1 MELKRVVV
9 TGLGVVSPLGNT
21 VESFWD
27 NLGKGVSGCELITR
41 FDISNYKTKF
51 ACQVTDFDPLKYVEK
66 KEVRK
71 IDLYVHYA
79 LASAADALADSGI
92 NLSEIDPDTIGCV
105 WGSGIGGIDTFYHEV
120 LDHAQNNLVPRF
132 NPFFI
137 PKMIANIASGHISIK
152 HGLRGPSYTTASAC
166 ASSTHAIIDAFN
178 LIRLGKTKVFVTGGS
193 EAAVTEVGVGGFNA
207 MHALST
213 NNDEYKSASRPFDAS
228 RDGFVMSEGGAAL
241 ILEEY
246 EHAVKRGAKIYCE
259 MVGGGMSSDAHHL
272 TAPHPEGL
280 GATNVM
286 KMAIADAGMRLED
299 VDYINVHGTSTPLGD
314 IAETNAIVKLFGE
327 HAYKM
332 NISSTK
338 SMTGHMLGAAGAAE
352 SLAAIY
358 AICKKVIPPTINNKN
373 LDPKIDSK
381 LNLTLNEAQSR
392 NVKVALSNTFGFGG
406 HNASVLF
413 KEYQG

>member
-9 TGLGVVSPLGNT
+9 TGLGVISPLGNT

-51 ACQVTDFDPLKYVEK
+51 ACQVKDFDPLKYIDK
-66 KEVRK
+66 KEARK
-71 IDLYVHYA
+71 VDLYVQYA
-79 LASAADALADSGI
+79 MACAADALTDSGI
-92 NLSEIDPDTIGCV
+92 NLTEMDPDQIGCI

-120 LDHAQNNLVPRF
+120 VDHVQNNYIPRF

-178 LIRLGKTKVFVTGGS
+178 MIRLGKTKVFVTGGS
-193 EAAVTEVGVGGFNA
+193 EAAITEVGVGGFNA

-213 NNDEYKSASRPFDAS
+213 NNDEYKSASRPFDAN

-280 GATNVM
+280 GAMNVM
-286 KMAIADAGMRLED
+286 KMAINDAGLRLED
-299 VDYINVHGTSTPLGD
+299 IDYVNVHGTSTPLGD
-314 IAETNAIVKLFGE
+314 IAETNAIVKLFGD

-352 SLAAIY
+352 SLAAIF
-358 AICKKVIPPTINNKN
+358 AICKKVVPPTINNKN
-373 LDPKIDSK
+373 LDPNVNGK

>member
-9 TGLGVVSPLGNT
+9 TGLGVISPLGNT

-51 ACQVTDFDPLKYVEK
+51 ACQVKDFDPLKYIDK
-66 KEVRK
+66 KEARK
-71 IDLYVHYA
+71 VDLYVQYA
-79 LASAADALADSGI
+79 MASAADALTDSGI
-92 NLSEIDPDTIGCV
+92 NLAEMDSDQIGCI

-120 LDHAQNNLVPRF
+120 VDHVQNNYIPRF

-178 LIRLGKTKVFVTGGS
+178 MIRLGKTKVFVTGGS
-193 EAAVTEVGVGGFNA
+193 EAAITEVGVGGFNA

-213 NNDEYKSASRPFDAS
+213 NNDEYKSASRPFDAN
-228 RDGFVMSEGGAAL
+228 RDGFVMSEGAAAL

-280 GATNVM
+280 GAMNVM
-286 KMAIADAGMRLED
+286 KMAINDAGLRLED
-299 VDYINVHGTSTPLGD
+299 VDYVNVHGTSTPLGD
-314 IAETNAIVKLFGE
+314 IAETSAIVKLFGD

-352 SLAAIY
+352 SLAAIF
-358 AICKKVIPPTINNKN
+358 AICKKVVPPTINNKN
-373 LDPKIDSK
+373 LDPNVNGK

>member
-9 TGLGVVSPLGNT
+9 TGLGVISPLGNT

-51 ACQVTDFDPLKYVEK
+51 ACQVKDFDPLKYIDK
-66 KEVRK
+66 KEARK
-71 IDLYVHYA
+71 VDLYVQYA
-79 LASAADALADSGI
+79 MASAADALTDSGI
-92 NLSEIDPDTIGCV
+92 NLAETDLDQIGCI

-120 LDHAQNNLVPRF
+120 VDHVQNNYVPRF

-178 LIRLGKTKVFVTGGS
+178 MIRLGKTKVFVTGGS
-193 EAAVTEVGVGGFNA
+193 EAAITEVGVGGFNA

-213 NNDEYKSASRPFDAS
+213 NNDEYKSASRPFDVS
-228 RDGFVMSEGGAAL
+228 RDGFVMSEGAAAL

-280 GATNVM
+280 GAMNVM
-286 KMAIADAGMRLED
+286 KMAINDAGLRLED
-299 VDYINVHGTSTPLGD
+299 VDYVNVHGTSTPLGD
-314 IAETNAIVKLFGE
+314 IAETNAIVKLFGDL
-327 HAYKM
+327 AYKL

-352 SLAAIY
+352 SLAAIF
-358 AICKKVIPPTINNKN
+358 AICKKIVPPTINNKN
-373 LDPKIDSK
+373 LDPNVNGK

>member
-9 TGLGVVSPLGNT
+9 TGLGVISPLGNT

-51 ACQVTDFDPLKYVEK
+51 ACQVKDFDPLKYIDK
-66 KEVRK
+66 KEARK
-71 IDLYVHYA
+71 VDLYVQYA
-79 LASAADALADSGI
+79 MASAADALTDSGI
-92 NLSEIDPDTIGCV
+92 NLAEIDLDQVGCI

-120 LDHAQNNLVPRF
+120 VDHVQNNYIPRF

-178 LIRLGKTKVFVTGGS
+178 LIRLGKTKVFLTGGS
-193 EAAVTEVGVGGFNA
+193 EAAITEVGIGGFNA
-207 MHALST
+207 MHAIST
-213 NNDEYKSASRPFDAS
+213 NNDEYKTASRPFDAN
-228 RDGFVMSEGGAAL
+228 RDGFVMSEGGVAL

-259 MVGGGMSSDAHHL
+259 MIGGGMSSDAHHL

-280 GATNVM
+280 GAMNVM
-286 KMAIADAGMRLED
+286 KMAINDAGLRLED
-299 VDYINVHGTSTPLGD
+299 VDYVNVHGTSTPLGD
-314 IAETNAIVKLFGE
+314 IAETNAIVKLFGD

-332 NISSTK
+332 NVSSTK

-352 SLAAIY
+352 SLAAIF
-358 AICKKVIPPTINNKN
+358 AICKNIVPPTINNKN
-373 LDPKIDSK
+373 LDPNIDSK